1 VVYVC
6 QRRHEKTDDVA
17 QRAFEMFSH
26 WETVA
31 HSVLPSFQTKL
42 MLLFLG

>member
-1 VVYVC
+1 
-6 QRRHEKTDDVA
+6 
-17 QRAFEMFSH
+17 MFSH

-31 HSVLPSFQTKL
+31 HSVFPSFQTKL